1 MNYKEIAIFIGIGV
15 AAVIIGHVLNQKL
28 IDPLLNGSLF
38 AKKDTEP
45 IAA

>member
-38 AKKDTEP
+38 GLRKKTP
-45 IAA
+45 